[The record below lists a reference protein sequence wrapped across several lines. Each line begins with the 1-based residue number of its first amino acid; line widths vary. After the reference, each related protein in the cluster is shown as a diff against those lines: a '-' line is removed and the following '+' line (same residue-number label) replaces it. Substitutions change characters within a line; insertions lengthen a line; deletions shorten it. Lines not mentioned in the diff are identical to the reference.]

1 MTLGQFSGL
10 GDGGDRLNLSTL
22 HSSKGREFDLVVL
35 FGMDDGQLPRHRST
49 QAAILEARRLFY
61 VGFTR
66 AKRKVH
72 IQYTKHKVSPFVG
85 ELRDRLTSSCP

>member
-10 GDGGDRLNLSTL
+10 GDSGDRLNLSTL

-35 FGMDDGQLPRHRST
+35 FGMDAGLVPRRGVT
-49 QAAILEARRLFY
+49 GARLLEARRLFY

-66 AKRKVH
+66 VKRAIH
-72 IQYTKHKVSPFVG
+72 IMYTKHQVSPFVR
-85 ELRDRLTSSCP
+85 ELWHRLSEK

>member
-10 GDGGDRLNLSTL
+10 GDGGDHLNLSTL

-35 FGMDDGQLPRHRST
+35 FGMDAGRVPRYRAT
-49 QAAILEARRLFY
+49 EADVLESRRLFY

-66 AKRKVH
+66 ARRAV
-72 IQYTKHKVSPFVG
+72 QVMYTKHKVSPFVR
-85 ELRDRLTSSCP
+85 ELWNRLNEE